1 MKMMKKSVLIEA
13 LRAMDGVAFN
23 ENASYPVLY
32 KLWKENQEVPTSD
45 AEKRLD
51 LIKVQHPDLYERARH
66 KAHLSDS
73 QIAIYP
79 DVESLKAFCDRV
91 HPASNPD
98 ALPKQ
103 GVRPEPVVYEKGMP
117 DKIEFESKFERKP
130 FATNRPQFDEQTLQ
144 TELRKINRKYDIH
157 DPVRV
162 TFDRSYDPVKGMTK
176 DNRSVKFLITKIVV
190 YFKKGQ

>member
-13 LRAMDGVAFN
+13 LRVMDGVTFD
-23 ENASYPVLY
+23 ENAGYPVLY

-45 AEKRLD
+45 AEKRFD
-51 LIKVQHPDLYERARH
+51 FIKVQHPDLYERARH
-66 KAHLSDS
+66 KVHLSDS

-103 GVRPEPVVYEKGMP
+103 GVRPKPVVYEKGMP

-130 FATNRPQFDEQTLQ
+130 FATNRSQFDEQTLQ

-190 YFKKGQ
+190 YFK